1 MALEQ
6 NKQDD
11 GPRVGLVRIS
21 MPLIW
26 KLLKLPEDYQI
37 RSSYINSSTNCVDI
51 VVEHESLPVLPEGAL
66 IPDVILTYT
75 RKDLP
80 SHLDQVDLVDIKVS
94 EH

>member
-1 MALEQ
+1 MAIEQ
-6 NKQDD
+6 NKQGD
-11 GPRVGLVRIS
+11 GPHVGLIRIS

-26 KLLKLPEDYQI
+26 SLLKLPEDYQI

-51 VVEHESLPVLPEGAL
+51 VVEHESLPIVEEGTL

-80 SHLDQVDLVDIKVS
+80 VHLGQVDLVDIKAS